1 MRNMIQ
7 AVVTVVVMLLFAGSA
22 SAQAPPGMG
31 TEEFGL
37 TRAQLVQSV
46 EKVEALISKCM
57 RDQGFEYV
65 AADYNTV
72 RKGMAADK
80 NLPGLSEEEFIAKYG
95 FGVST
100 LYTGRPPQLA
110 EGYSPAKVGVGERNV
125 QIYKNLSP
133 ADQVAYNRALFGG
146 NIGETF
152 AVGLETENFSRI
164 GGCTRKAI
172 EQVFEPEQL
181 KATYYNPK
189 DALVNKDPRMKAALR
204 YYAREMRKAGYEYN
218 HPDEVEPDIRERL
231 AAITNGGTIPV
242 EKMSPEQRAAL
253 KKLQDYERRVAAK
266 NFQLQ
271 KEVFEPVEEK
281 ILEELFARKPK

>member
-7 AVVTVVVMLLFAGSA
+7 AVVTVVVVLLFGGSA

-37 TRAQLVQSV
+37 TPAQLVQAI

-57 RDQGFEYV
+57 REQGFEYV

-100 LYTGRPPQLA
+100 LYTGQPPQLA
-110 EGYSPAKVGVGERNV
+110 KGYSPAKVGLGERNV

-133 ADQVAYNRALFGG
+133 ADQVAYNRALFGE

-152 AVGLETENFSRI
+152 AVGLEKENFSRT
-164 GGCTRKAI
+164 GGCTSKAI

-204 YYAREMRKAGYEYN
+204 YYAREMRKAGFEYN
-218 HPDEVEPDIRERL
+218 HPDEVEPDIRGRL

-253 KKLQDYERRVAAK
+253 KKLQDYERRIAAK
-266 NFQLQ
+266 NFELQ
-271 KEVFEPVEEK
+271 KEVLEPVEEK

>member
-1 MRNMIQ
+1 MRKLIR
-7 AVVTVVVMLLFAGSA
+7 AVVTGVAMVLFAGSA
-22 SAQAPPGMG
+22 GAQAPPGMG

-37 TRAQLVQSV
+37 TPRQLVKSI
-46 EKVEALISKCM
+46 ERVEALISKCI
-57 RDQGFEYV
+57 REHGFQYV
-65 AADYNTV
+65 AADYITV
-72 RKGMAADK
+72 RKGMGADK
-80 NLPGLSEEEFIAKYG
+80 NMPGLSEEEFIGKHG

-100 LYTGRPPQLA
+100 MYTGQPPQLA
-110 EGYSPAKVGVGERNV
+110 TGYSPAKVGLGERNV

-133 ADQVAYNRALFGG
+133 ADQVAYNRALFGE
-146 NIGETF
+146 NTDATL
-152 AVGLETENFSRI
+152 AVGLETENFSRT

-189 DALVNKDPRMKAALR
+189 DALINKDRRMKAALR
-204 YYAREMRKAGYEYN
+204 YYAREMRKAGFDYD

-231 AAITNGGTIPV
+231 AALTSGGTIPV

-266 NFQLQ
+266 NFELQ
-271 KEVFEPVEEK
+271 EEVFDPVEEK
-281 ILEELFARKPK
+281 IEKEMFARKVK

>member
-1 MRNMIQ
+1 MRNMMQ
-7 AVVTVVVMLLFAGSA
+7 AVVTVVVMLLVAGSA

-37 TRAQLVQSV
+37 SPAQLVQAV

-57 RDQGFEYV
+57 RGEGFEYV
-65 AADYNTV
+65 AADYITV

-80 NLPGLSEEEFIAKYG
+80 NLPGLSEGEFIGKYG

-100 LYTGRPPQLA
+100 LYTGQPPQLA
-110 EGYSPAKVGVGERNV
+110 TGYSPAKVGLGERNV

-133 ADQVAYNRALFGG
+133 ADQVAYNRALL
-146 NIGETF
+146 GENTDATF
-152 AVGLETENFSRI
+152 AVGLETENFSRT

-204 YYAREMRKAGYEYN
+204 DYAREMRKAGFEYN
-218 HPDEVEPDIRERL
+218 HPDDVEPDIRVRL

-266 NFQLQ
+266 NFELQ
-271 KEVFEPVEEK
+271 EEVVDPVQAKIEK
-281 ILEELFARKPK
+281 ELFAREIK